1 VGGGREDVV
10 TAVARS
16 VWERGR
22 LDARTGDRQVL
33 FGSMYEDPAIEL
45 AAFAPGSRV
54 LCIASAGDTAM
65 ALAPAHEVTA
75 VDINPVQLAYA
86 RERLAGGPVV
96 RGTAERVMGAMRAL
110 APLVGWSRKR
120 LQAFVELADPDEQ
133 AAYWR
138 SHLDT
143 RRFRIAFGTLMS
155 VRALRLVY
163 SSPLLACL
171 PARLARVMRGR
182 MQRCFAHH
190 ANRDNP
196 FARLLLL
203 GEAPQAT
210 APDRA
215 RDVRLVQADA
225 AAFLEASAPA
235 SFDGFTLSNITDG
248 VDAAYRARLFAAVRH
263 AAAPG
268 ATIVLRSFSEPATP
282 LATNQAE
289 RDRSMLWGVVDVRPV
304 ADLAT

>member
-1 VGGGREDVV
+1 M

-22 LDARTGDRQVL
+22 LDARSGDRQVL

-45 AAFAPGSRV
+45 AAFAPGSRIM
-54 LCIASAGDTAM
+54 CIASAGDTAM
-65 ALAPAHEVTA
+65 ALAREHDVTA

-86 RERLAGGPVV
+86 RERLAGGPAV

-110 APLVGWSRKR
+110 APLVGWSKKR
-120 LQAFVELADPDEQ
+120 VRAFVELVDPDEQ
-133 AAYWR
+133 AAYWQR
-138 SHLDT
+138 YLDT
-143 RRFRIAFGTLMS
+143 RRFRLAFGMLMS
-155 VRALRLVY
+155 VRALRVVY

-171 PARLARVMRGR
+171 PARLSRVMRGR

-203 GEAPQAT
+203 GEVPAVEVPTQ
-210 APDRA
+210 A
-215 RDVRLVQADA
+215 RDVRLCHADA
-225 AAFLEASAPA
+225 AAFLEASAPG

-248 VDAAYRARLFAAVRH
+248 VDAAYRERLFAAVRH
-263 AAAPG
+263 AAAPD
-268 ATIVLRSFSEPATP
+268 AKIVLRSFSEPAAP
-282 LATNQAE
+282 LATNQAD
-289 RDRSMLWGVVDVRPV
+289 RDRSMLWGIVDVRRV
-304 ADLAT
+304 ADLAS

>member
-1 VGGGREDVV
+1 M

-22 LDARTGDRQVL
+22 LDARTGERQVL
-33 FGSMYEDPAIEL
+33 FGSMYEDPGIEL
-45 AAFAPGSRV
+45 AAFAAGSRV
-54 LCIASAGDTAM
+54 MCIASAGDTAM
-65 ALAPAHEVTA
+65 ALAPQHEVTA

-86 RERLAGGPVV
+86 RERLAGGPVA
-96 RGTAERVMGAMRAL
+96 RGTAERVMGVMRAL
-110 APLVGWSRKR
+110 APLVGWTRTR
-120 LQAFVELADPDEQ
+120 VRAFCELADPDEQ
-133 AAYWR
+133 ATYWAR
-138 SHLDT
+138 HLDT
-143 RRFRIAFGTLMS
+143 RRFRLAFGMLMS
-155 VRALRLVY
+155 VRALRFVY

-171 PARLARVMRGR
+171 PARLSRVMRAR

-203 GEAPQAT
+203 GEVPEVEV
-210 APDRA
+210 PSRA
-215 RDVRLVQADA
+215 RDVRLVHADA

-268 ATIVLRSFSEPATP
+268 ATIVLRSFSEPAAP

-289 RDRSMLWGVVDVRPV
+289 RDRSMLWGIVDVRRV
-304 ADLAT
+304 ADLAA